1 MESFCFKRF
10 SVRQNKSAMKV
21 NTDGVLLAAWVSI
34 NKLIASHSL
43 QSTDTPIQILD
54 IGTGTGVISL
64 ILAQRLESGP
74 PFKITAI
81 EIDKNSAEEAAL
93 NFSESPWSNNLLS
106 KNISLQSFME
116 QEQQSSQE
124 RFSLILSNPPYFTQ
138 SLKAL
143 SKRRSD
149 ARHNDALPL
158 QDIIRAANLFL
169 EDNGILA
176 LVLPVSEGEQI
187 ISIAKQMSLNLA
199 RVCRVKTLAHKKEKR
214 LLLEFTK
221 CNCETLEQELIIQEK
236 GGEYYSHAYCSLVEN
251 YYLKLFKT
259 EGTA

>member
-10 SVRQNKSAMKV
+10 SVRQSRSAMKV
-21 NTDGVLLAAWVSI
+21 NTDGVLLAAWVDI
-34 NKLIASHSL
+34 NKITAL
-43 QSTDTPIQILD
+43 QSSQSIENPFQILD

-81 EIDKNSAEEAAL
+81 EIDKNSAEEAAV

-106 KNISLQSFME
+106 KNLSLQSFME
-116 QEQQSSQE
+116 LEQPSNRE
-124 RFSLILSNPPYFTQ
+124 RFSLILSNPPYFTH
-138 SLKAL
+138 SLKAP

-158 QDIIRAANLFL
+158 EDIIKAAHLFL
-169 EDNGILA
+169 EDDGILA
-176 LVLPVSEGEQI
+176 LVLPVNEGEQI
-187 ISIAKQMSLNLA
+187 ISLAKQMSINLA

-221 CNCETLEQELIIQEK
+221 VNCETLEQELIIQEK
-236 GGEYYSHAYCSLVEN
+236 GGEFYSHAYCSLVEN

-259 EGTA
+259 EDPA

>member
-10 SVRQNKSAMKV
+10 SVRQSRSAMKV
-21 NTDGVLLAAWVSI
+21 NTDGVLLAAWVTI
-34 NKLIASHSL
+34 NKITAS
-43 QSTDTPIQILD
+43 QSSQSIENPFQILD

-81 EIDKNSAEEAAL
+81 EIDKNSAEEAAV
-93 NFSESPWSNNLLS
+93 NFSESPWSNNLVS
-106 KNISLQSFME
+106 INISLQSFMGLG
-116 QEQQSSQE
+116 QPSNPE
-124 RFSLILSNPPYFTQ
+124 RFSIILSNPPYFTQ
-138 SLKAL
+138 SLKAP
-143 SKRRSD
+143 STRRSA
-149 ARHNDALPL
+149 ARHNDVLPL
-158 QDIIRAANLFL
+158 EDIIKAAHLFL
-169 EDNGILA
+169 EDDGILA
-176 LVLPVSEGEQI
+176 LVLPVNEGEQI
-187 ISIAKQMSLNLA
+187 ISLAKQMSLNLA

-221 CNCETLEQELIIQEK
+221 INCEKVEEELIIQEK

-259 EGTA
+259 EDFA

>member
-10 SVRQNKSAMKV
+10 SVRQSKSAMKV
-21 NTDGVLLAAWVSI
+21 NTDGVLLAAWVDLSKI
-34 NKLIASHSL
+34 TAS
-43 QSTDTPIQILD
+43 QSTQLRVNPHQILD

-81 EIDKNSAEEAAL
+81 EIDKNSADEATV
-93 NFSESPWSNNLLS
+93 NFSESPWSENLVS
-106 KNISLQSFME
+106 KNISLQSFMDLA
-116 QEQQSSQE
+116 QPSNPE
-124 RFSLILSNPPYFTQ
+124 RFSLILSNPPFFTQ
-138 SLKAL
+138 SLKAP

-149 ARHNDALPL
+149 ARHNDSLPL
-158 QDIIRAANLFL
+158 EDIIKAAHLFL
-169 EDNGILA
+169 DDDGIMA

-187 ISIAKQMSLNLA
+187 ILLAKQFSLNLA

-221 CNCETLEQELIIQEK
+221 GSCETVEQELIIQEK
-236 GGEYYSHAYCSLVEN
+236 GGEYYSQAYCSLVES

-259 EGTA
+259 EGSA